1 MPLGDWEP
9 KGEHVLI
16 SEDGQPVKLHIRRV
30 ASSNIDWIGWPVS
43 GEPLLIVQFLDG
55 GRYGYLGVT
64 RQKAVAMANAKST
77 GRYFHANVK
86 TKYKPVKI
94 R

>member
-16 SEDGQPVKLHIRRV
+16 TEDGKPVKLHIRRI
-30 ASSNIDWIGWPVS
+30 ASSNIDWVGWPVS
-43 GEPLLIVQFLDG
+43 GEPLLVVQFLDAS
-55 GRYGYLGVT
+55 RYGYLGVS
-64 RQKAVAMANAKST
+64 RQKAVAMANAAST
-77 GRYFHANVK
+77 GKYFHAKVK
-86 TKYKPVKI
+86 GKYETVKL